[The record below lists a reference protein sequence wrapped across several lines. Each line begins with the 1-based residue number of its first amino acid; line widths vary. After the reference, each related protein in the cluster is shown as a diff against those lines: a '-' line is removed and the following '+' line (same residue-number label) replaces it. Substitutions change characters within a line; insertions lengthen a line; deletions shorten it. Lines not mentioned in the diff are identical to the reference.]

1 MWHSIKLNCPVVET
15 LNGCKMV
22 LLLLVCFEQGWSI
35 SGRSLVG
42 GIGSSLGLAS
52 KAMKIKCE
60 TGQPTSRTTISA
72 RLNKLNSPLYSP
84 LHIFVTQV
92 QKVLGMD
99 TLKYQEGKIS
109 NIRREKYQI
118 SGGKNIS
125 NLSALEPRG
134 AHVTSDLT
142 LPPIK
147 VGMKYISISKTRF
160 IYFL

>member
-1 MWHSIKLNCPVVET
+1 
-15 LNGCKMV
+15 MV
-22 LLLLVCFEQGWSI
+22 LLLLVCFKQGWSI

-84 LHIFVTQV
+84 LHVFVAQV
-92 QKVLGMD
+92 QQVLRRNILQFQISGERKYF
-99 TLKYQEGKIS
+99 KYQERE
-109 NIRREKYQI
+109 NIL
-118 SGGKNIS
+118 
-125 NLSALEPRG
+125 NLSALEPGG

-147 VGMKYISISKTRF
+147 VGIKYIYRVILYHF
-160 IYFL
+160 